1 MKISKYIKSIMLFL
15 LLTAAGTT
23 NAQGVDAVR
32 SLTWSAY
39 ESKLKKTTE
48 AQAAVQAMLA
58 ADYAYVANQEKKLNT
73 LLDSLN
79 TYLNEG
85 GDYLVIA
92 AEAYGLFFEVQRLVA
107 NINNLFYLV
116 KNSPENIIATSL
128 SEKRSTVI
136 MEVIAATTD
145 LVLDIKKLFSSKN
158 PMTEQERIKIIA
170 RLRPKLAI
178 INKDLR
184 KAEKTIRYTNL
195 CYLWNEI
202 RGKEYKFQK
211 KTKAEIVQASLTDWK
226 NNYKMK
232 LK

>member
-170 RLRPKLAI
+170 RLRPK
-178 INKDLR
+178 
-184 KAEKTIRYTNL
+184 AEKTIRYTNL

-202 RGKEYKFQK
+202 RVKEYKFQK